1 MSFRTWH
8 LVPTALAT
16 GLTALVTAGA
26 VGVSLLA
33 SPSDAGP
40 SVAPSAPLTRSASP
54 SPSSPPSTKAKR
66 KVRHKVKPTRKP
78 RATPTATKRATPR
91 ATRSTSRPLDVRPI
105 AAKALAK
112 AMLAQRGWGGQWS
125 AFNALEMGEA
135 GWNSRAVNP
144 SSGACGLPQAL
155 PCSKLPNGVG
165 TPIGG
170 QLTWMLDYIARNY
183 GSPAKAYAAW
193 LSRSPHW
200 Y

>member
-1 MSFRTWH
+1 MRTWN
-8 LVPTALAT
+8 LVPIGLTT
-16 GLTALVTAGA
+16 GLVALTAVAGVGIGVSAAADDPKPVPTPTVTVTAT
-26 VGVSLLA
+26 V
-33 SPSDAGP
+33 
-40 SVAPSAPLTRSASP
+40 T
-54 SPSSPPSTKAKR
+54 
-66 KVRHKVKPTRKP
+66 
-78 RATPTATKRATPR
+78 ATPKARPRVHRKARPTVTPKPAKRATPR
-91 ATRSTSRPLDVRPI
+91 ATRSTSRPLDVRPV

-112 AMLAQRGWGGQWS
+112 AMLTQRGWGGQWRQ
-125 AFNALEMGEA
+125 FNALEMGEA
-135 GWNSRAVNP
+135 GWNSHAVNP